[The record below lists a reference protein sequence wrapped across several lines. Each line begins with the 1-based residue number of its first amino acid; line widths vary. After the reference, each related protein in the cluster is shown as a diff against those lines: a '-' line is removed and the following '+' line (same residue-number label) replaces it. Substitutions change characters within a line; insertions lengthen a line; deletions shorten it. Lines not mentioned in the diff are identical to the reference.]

1 MNLKPIDI
9 LFLVLLLLSII
20 VIGFILSIP
29 IGILLE
35 GMYNKYTLLQMGIFI
50 PVTIIAYI
58 HLYSVYATS
67 KKVTKNMIY
76 TVIGY
81 IIVFPIAFTIVVALG
96 AVLLH

>member
-1 MNLKPIDI
+1 MNFKPIDI
-9 LFLVLLLLSII
+9 LFLVLLFISII
-20 VIGFILSIP
+20 VIGFLLSMP

-50 PVTIIAYI
+50 PASIIAYI
-58 HLYSVYATS
+58 HLYTVYAES
-67 KKVTKNMIY
+67 KKVTKNMVY

-81 IIVFPIAFTIVVALG
+81 IIVFPIAYTIVVALG